1 MYKALAFG
9 TLATFFEKMPVTLGK
24 NQPFVTRNEALTQA
38 VASLSSAEAALVAAI
53 AASPSEVN
61 AAIAKV
67 ATGVDLKNTLIALQ
81 ARYNVM
87 LKDYPKALAAA
98 NKVDLT
104 KKSAFKF
111 DAVNVNPIY
120 FVSYSN
126 RNVVEPTNK
135 MLGLPAGLIP
145 DTINDKRLAFYLNP
159 GASPTVNLGFGFA
172 RNNTSD
178 IPVYLSGEMRLIKA
192 ECLVQTDIPA
202 AMAEL
207 DGVIKKKAAD
217 DVWGIGADMAAG
229 YTGVATKDGI
239 LTEIYRQRC
248 IELCNMGLR
257 LEDNRRFN
265 RPGSDQPIGTRERG
279 RDFMPYPQT
288 ERDNN
293 SSTPADPVK

>member
-1 MYKALAFG
+1 
-9 TLATFFEKMPVTLGK
+9 
-24 NQPFVTRNEALTQA
+24 
-38 VASLSSAEAALVAAI
+38 
-53 AASPSEVN
+53 
-61 AAIAKV
+61 
-67 ATGVDLKNTLIALQ
+67 
-81 ARYNVM
+81 
-87 LKDYPKALAAA
+87 
-98 NKVDLT
+98 
-104 KKSAFKF
+104 
-111 DAVNVNPIY
+111 
-120 FVSYSN
+120 
-126 RNVVEPTNK
+126 
-135 MLGLPAGLIP
+135 MLGLTAGLIP